1 MTDQERMA
9 KRKTQKIAEIQTGR
23 GFDLIVIK
31 DLTGSKYP
39 LKVYKHWY
47 EYHGDRCYGWH
58 KKKLHEFGDMVTA
71 MRYMTGVISGQIP
84 V

>member
-1 MTDQERMA
+1 MTE
-9 KRKTQKIAEIQTGR
+9 RKTMKIASIKTGR
-23 GFDLIVIK
+23 GFDLTVIK

-47 EYHGDRCYGWH
+47 EYHGDRDYGWH
-58 KKKLHEFGDMVTA
+58 KKKLNEFGDMVTA
-71 MRYMTGVISGQIP
+71 MRYMTEVISGQIP